1 MKRKN
6 LYVLCIIHI
15 FCWHVSMYG
24 QSLNNQNDFAGYI
37 EKSSKG
43 SLIGMHTES
52 DTYNLFDTTDLLG
65 NSILLIGE
73 DHRSAANPII
83 QSEIIS
89 MLNPFGYRQIVL
101 ERGHGLGYLMNQ
113 YILTSDSVVLNEI
126 KDCYCRFF
134 IGCMRNESQIQI
146 NYIQNTIK
154 FLDQLRDLNLKFDEN
169 NKIKIHGVDYDDRSL
184 YSAYFALNYI
194 LNGLNDTTHV
204 TIAEIKNIL
213 NGVLDIR
220 AKSFDDT
227 LHLRENTAGKSI
239 SKLIQN
245 NKSDFKRIMG
255 EKHTDFIRILNSIN
269 ESKIM
274 LRMEKTGSPPLKRE
288 KFLYREIN
296 KLKDRDDTSKF
307 IAFFGAFHV
316 QQNLMLHRIFGS
328 IGSKLKD
335 KIRSKFR
342 KKVVSVLPVI
352 IASNSIF
359 TSLPD
364 RFSDY
369 ELLEDDMDYNL
380 FSETTKLG
388 YYSLIKI
395 NNPNSPFRRTS
406 KNAQYLIVIHEANS
420 MQ

>member
-1 MKRKN
+1 
-6 LYVLCIIHI
+6 
-15 FCWHVSMYG
+15 MYG
-24 QSLNNQNDFAGYI
+24 QSLNNQKDFAGYI
-37 EKSSKG
+37 EKYSNG
-43 SLIGMHTES
+43 SLIGIHSEG
-52 DTYNLFDTTDLLG
+52 DTNNLFDTTDLLG

-73 DHRSAANPII
+73 DHRSASNPII
-83 QSEIIS
+83 HSEIVS
-89 MLNPFGYRQIVL
+89 MLNPFGYRQIIL

-126 KDCYCRFF
+126 KDSYFRLFV
-134 IGCMRNESQIQI
+134 GSKSNERLTEI
-146 NYIQNTIK
+146 NHIQNTIE
-154 FLDQLRDLNLKFDEN
+154 FLDQLRDLNLKFDDN

-213 NGVLDIR
+213 NDVLDIR
-220 AKSFDDT
+220 TKSFDET

-239 SKLIQN
+239 AKLIQN

-255 EKHTDFIRILNSIN
+255 EKHTDFIRILNSIH

-274 LRMEKTGSPPLKRE
+274 LRMEKIGMPPLKRE
-288 KFLYREIN
+288 NFLYREIN
-296 KLKDRDDTSKF
+296 KLKVRDDTSKF
-307 IAFFGAFHV
+307 IVFFGSDHV
-316 QQNLMLHRIFGS
+316 KQNVMLHRIFGR

-359 TSLPD
+359 TYLPGW
-364 RFSDY
+364 FSDY
-369 ELLEDDMDYNL
+369 EELEDTMDYHL
-380 FSETTKLG
+380 FSETTKPG
-388 YYSLIKI
+388 SYSIIKI
-395 NNPNSPFRRTS
+395 NNPDSPFRRTS
-406 KNAQYLIVIHEANS
+406 KNAQYLIVLHESNS